1 MLPVEIYCRNENV
14 ILRARNSEILILP
27 TYARVLRTL
36 TEPKAFSEYFL
47 QEALINRPARKLF
60 EAWLR
65 KDNTLWP
72 RLFQNI
78 QTHITL
84 PDASTPQV
92 VAEGL
97 PAVAEASI
105 ETESISSEAKKA
117 SVKKA
122 AATGG
127 VKKASVAKK
136 SGIPVSKIAS
146 KTTTNSSTKKTGR
159 KKV

>member
-27 TYARVLRTL
+27 TYTRVLRTL

-78 QTHITL
+78 QAHISL
-84 PDASTPQV
+84 PDADAPQT
-92 VAEGL
+92 E
-97 PAVAEASI
+97 I
-105 ETESISSEAKKA
+105 ETVAAVDSESVTGEEKKKKPAAGSAKKA
-117 SVKKA
+117 PAVKKA
-122 AATGG
+122 QPP
-127 VKKASVAKK
+127 
-136 SGIPVSKIAS
+136 ISKMAS
-146 KTTTNSSTKKTGR
+146 KTTANSSTKKTGR

>member
-27 TYARVLRTL
+27 TYTRVLRTL
-36 TEPKAFSEYFL
+36 TEPKAFSDYFL

-78 QTHITL
+78 QEHVSL
-84 PDASTPQV
+84 PDANAPQAATEIV
-92 VAEGL
+92 VAADSESATGEEKKKKT
-97 PAVAEASI
+97 VAAGG
-105 ETESISSEAKKA
+105 AKKA
-117 SVKKA
+117 PAVKKA
-122 AATGG
+122 QPP
-127 VKKASVAKK
+127 
-136 SGIPVSKIAS
+136 ISKMAS
-146 KTTTNSSTKKTGR
+146 KTTANSSTKKTGR